1 MTKEEVIAQTNAF
14 LAEDFEISES
24 VLATGGRIKEDVGID
39 SLDIVDIVVRVHE
52 VFGVK
57 LDQTAVRKVKTMDD
71 FYELI
76 LSTVNGN
83 G

>member
-24 VLATGGRIKEDVGID
+24 VLAAGGRIKEDVGID